1 MINIAFFHQHF
12 LVQTEG
18 ISALKRLP
26 GVRVVVI
33 EIPDHPSEMQSRSAC
48 AALYGQKCSVLFTI
62 NDWGLD
68 DESVIAAYCKKNA
81 IIQVNWCVDDPFF
94 SETMFGRALCPAPNR
109 IDFVSDRAY
118 VPDMRKRGLN
128 AHFLALAAD
137 PTIFFPDSAP
147 PDYKRDLCFVGNSYR
162 KQIEEFCTQC
172 EGLME
177 RLVPF
182 MAGILNRYEK
192 NMLIDIGQ
200 EVSNELDHCELP
212 APLSKQ
218 KALFIIKHFISYL
231 FRKKIIRNL
240 SHEFSDFMAFGDA
253 LWVMD
258 LPKEKVST
266 AVGYYTNLR
275 ETYRE
280 TRVNLDINRIVIT
293 EGLTQRVF
301 DCLACGAFIITNNK
315 PIINEFF
322 VVDGPE
328 KELVTFNNEQHLN
341 RLIKHYIKHESE
353 RNDIIYRGQRRV
365 LLEHTYDHRIQNLF
379 KILSEHLN
387 GPMRS

>member
-12 LVQTEG
+12 LVQTEV

-33 EIPDHPSEMQSRSAC
+33 EIPDHPSEKQSQSAC
-48 AALYGQKCSVLFTI
+48 VALSSQNCSVLFTI

-68 DESVIAAYCKKNA
+68 GENVMSAYCKENA

-118 VPDMRKRGLN
+118 VPAMRKRGFN
-128 AHFLALAAD
+128 AYFLALATD
-137 PTIFFPDSAP
+137 PTIFFPESVP
-147 PDYKRDLCFVGNSYR
+147 PGYKRDLCFVGNSYR
-162 KQIEEFCTQC
+162 KQIEEFCAQC

-182 MAGILNRYEK
+182 MAGVLNRYEK
-192 NMLIDIGQ
+192 NMRIDIEQ
-200 EVSNELDHCELP
+200 EVSNELDQCELP
-212 APLSKQ
+212 ALLSRQ

-231 FRKKIIRNL
+231 FRKKIISNL
-240 SHEFSDFMAFGDA
+240 SQKFSDFMAFGDA

-266 AVGYYTNLR
+266 GVGYYTNLR

-322 VVDGPE
+322 VADGPE
-328 KELVTFNNEQHLN
+328 KEVVTFDNEQHLN
-341 RLIKHYIKHESE
+341 QLINHYIKHESE

-365 LLEHTYDHRIQNLF
+365 LLEHTYDHRIQKLF
-379 KILSEHLN
+379 KILSGHLN
-387 GPMRS
+387 GSMRS